1 MRIAATLLMLS
12 ALAASGCVTYN
23 RGVLLGASTIPGMA
37 DEGTLIAHQVEGRAC
52 GGLPVHRLE
61 DAIENALDLAPG
73 ADALTD
79 VSFYFEQLC
88 LVVRGRAIR
97 RVASE

>member
-1 MRIAATLLMLS
+1 MRAAAALLVL
-12 ALAASGCVTYN
+12 ALATAGCVTYN
-23 RGVLLGASTIPGMA
+23 RGLLIGASTVPGVA
-37 DEGTLIAHQVEGRAC
+37 DEGILIAHQVEGRAC

-61 DAIENALDLAPG
+61 VAIEDALDRAPG

-79 VSFYFEQLC
+79 ASFYFEQLC

-97 RVASE
+97 RTPSR

>member
-1 MRIAATLLMLS
+1 MALLL
-12 ALAASGCVTYN
+12 LAAIATTGCVTYS
-23 RGVLLGASTIPGMA
+23 RGLLLGASTVPGAA
-37 DEGTLIAHQVEGRAC
+37 DEGILIAHRVEGRAC

-61 DAIENALDLAPG
+61 TAIEDALDRAPG

-79 VSFYFEQLC
+79 ASFYFEDLC

-97 RVASE
+97 RTTSE

>member
-1 MRIAATLLMLS
+1 MRRGATLLLLA
-12 ALAASGCVTYN
+12 ALATTGCVTYN
-23 RGVLLGASTIPGMA
+23 RGLLVGASTIPGVA
-37 DEGTLIAHQVEGRAC
+37 EEGVLIAHRVEGRAC

-61 DAIENALDLAPG
+61 DAIEDALDRAPG

-79 VSFYFEQLC
+79 ASFYFEQLC

-97 RVASE
+97 RASSE